1 MTTLRELAQKFGLA
15 IEGGAPQELR
25 TQCAP
30 EEFLGSVTALAAE
43 AVLADLF
50 AVTGRGQPSL
60 TVVFELAGDAEWLVL
75 RTQLSGDSFPSL
87 TPSTHVA
94 SWYER
99 EIHEMHG
106 LNPVGHPA
114 LARLRLHD
122 WPVGQPP
129 MRAALERRLD
139 VGPGVPSPVPIVHGQ
154 GVFQLPLGPVRSGP
168 QESGEFLF
176 NSGGEDLVAVS
187 QLLGFK
193 LRVVERLAEG
203 RTVDQA
209 LMLAE
214 RLAGVSAFSNALAFV
229 QAVERAMAVD
239 VGEQS
244 RAARTLMNELER
256 LHNHFGDIAR
266 LADATGLMVA
276 GAQYASLKEDVLRHC
291 AALTQHRYLRGILAV
306 GGLQAPLPDAAL
318 HALRRQ
324 LADWLRRSERLERL
338 LEDTAVFV
346 DRVET
351 TGVLTKEY
359 AAPHNLV
366 GPIGRSTGA
375 DRDCRRD
382 HPYAGYDRVT
392 FDVLVKSQGDALA
405 RLSVRLFE
413 IRQSIRIIEQVLEA
427 WPGSDVAASVSAP
440 ATREALGWSEGAG
453 GETLHWVAL
462 TADGRIARWRARPP
476 AFVNWHPYAEAC
488 ASGNNLTDYPVIE
501 ASFGLSHAEFDR

>member
-1 MTTLRELAQKFGLA
+1 MTTLRGLADRLGLA
-15 IEGGAPQELR
+15 IDESAPHELR
-25 TQCAP
+25 ARCAP
-30 EEFLGSVTALAAE
+30 EEFLGAATTLAAQ

-50 AVTGRGQPSL
+50 ATTGSGQPSL
-60 TVVFELAGDAEWLVL
+60 IVVFEVTGDPEWLLL
-75 RTQLSGDSFPSL
+75 RTQLTGDSFPSL
-87 TPSTHVA
+87 TPATHVA

-106 LNPVGHPA
+106 VQPVGHPA

-129 MRAALERRLD
+129 MRAALDRRLD
-139 VGPGVPSPVPIVHGQ
+139 IGPGVPSLVPIVHGQ

-214 RLAGVSAFSNALAFV
+214 RLAGVSTFSNALAFV
-229 QAVERAMAVD
+229 QAVERASAIT
-239 VGEQS
+239 VGERS

-256 LHNHFGDIAR
+256 LHNHFGDISR
-266 LADATGLMVA
+266 LADATGLMIA
-276 GAQYASLKEDVLRHC
+276 GAQYASLKEDVLRRC
-291 AALTQHRYLRGILAV
+291 AELTKHRYLRGILAV

-318 HALRRQ
+318 ESLRQR
-324 LADWLRRSERLERL
+324 LPEWLRRSARLERL
-338 LEDTAVFV
+338 LEETAIFI

-351 TGVLTKEY
+351 TGVLTPEY

-366 GPIGRSTGA
+366 GPTGRSTGA

-382 HPYAGYDRVT
+382 HPYAWYDQVT
-392 FDVLVKSQGDALA
+392 FEILVKSQGDALA
-405 RLSVRLFE
+405 RLSIRLFE
-413 IRQSIRIIEQVLEA
+413 IRQSIRIMEQVLEA
-427 WPGSDVAASVSAP
+427 WPVSDVAAPSDSP
-440 ATREALGWSEGAG
+440 ATGEALGWSEGGG
-453 GETLHWVAL
+453 GETLHWVKL
-462 TADGRIARWRARPP
+462 TGDGRVARWRARPP

>member
-1 MTTLRELAQKFGLA
+1 MTPLRTLAESSGLSVDA
-15 IEGGAPQELR
+15 GVANELR
-25 TQCAP
+25 AECDPDDFEAR
-30 EEFLGSVTALAAE
+30 VTLLAAG
-43 AVLADLF
+43 ALLSDLF
-50 AVTGRGQPSL
+50 AVTGVGPPSL
-60 TVVFELAGDAEWLVL
+60 TAVFEVTGDPDWLVL
-75 RTQLSGDSFPSL
+75 RTHLRGDAFTSL

-106 LNPVGHPA
+106 LMSVGHPA

-122 WPVGQPP
+122 WPRDQPP
-129 MRAALERRLD
+129 MRAAIDERL
-139 VGPGVPSPVPIVHGQ
+139 GIGLGAPSPVPIVHGQ

-193 LRVVERLAEG
+193 LRAIERLAEG
-203 RTVDQA
+203 RTVDQG

-214 RLAGVSAFSNALAFV
+214 RLAGVSAFSNGLAFV
-229 QAVERAMAVD
+229 QAVERAAAVD

-244 RAARTLMNELER
+244 HAARTLLNEMER
-256 LHNHFGDIAR
+256 LHNHYGDIGR

-276 GAQYASLKEDVLRHC
+276 GAQYASLKEEVLRHC
-291 AALTQHRYLRGILAV
+291 AELTRHRYLRGILAV
-306 GGLQAPLPDAAL
+306 GGLSAPLEVS
-318 HALRRQ
+318 ALRALQRQ
-324 LADWLRRSERLERL
+324 LGDWRRRSAHLERL
-338 LEDTAVFV
+338 LEDTATFV
-346 DRVET
+346 DRLET
-351 TGVLTKEY
+351 TAVLTAQY

-382 HPYAGYDRVT
+382 HPYAAYGDVT
-392 FDVLVKSQGDALA
+392 FDVPVTSQGDALA
-405 RLSVRLFE
+405 RLTIRLSE
-413 IRQSIRIIEQVLEA
+413 IHQSLRIIEQVLDT
-427 WPGSDVAASVSAP
+427 WPPSTAQSPSSAP
-440 ATREALGWSEGAG
+440 VSGEALGWSEGAG
-453 GETLHWVAL
+453 GETLHWVEV
-462 TADGRIARWRARPP
+462 TDDGRIARWRARPP

-501 ASFGLSHAEFDR
+501 ASFGLSIAEFDR